1 MSTKKPAKKDPTKR
15 LDPKKPAPTPPIRE
29 RKIKNPLKKI
39 YGF

>member
-1 MSTKKPAKKDPTKR
+1 MSKKPAQGPKR
-15 LDPKKPAPTPPIRE
+15 LDPRKPAPTPPIRE